1 MQIAFQA
8 AYADPFFPEFGNNGY
23 DVQHYDLTLAIDPD
37 EQRIEA
43 GKAVLTVR
51 ATAKLAS
58 FTLDLAGLEV
68 SRVAVDG
75 TGALFSR
82 EDGKLRTQP
91 AKQIAKGKRFTVE
104 VDYAGEPEGI
114 DDPTSDDPDLLPLGW
129 LTYQN
134 VSYTLSEPVGSSTW
148 YPVNDEPTDKASY
161 RISVTVDKPFQ
172 AVSNGVLL
180 STTNEGS
187 KRRFVWDQ
195 KEPMASYLA
204 MVHVGRWDQETLKA
218 GQGKGI
224 PIRLYTTAT
233 TPAQT
238 LAAFRKTPE
247 MLAAFEKFAGPY
259 PFRSYGSV
267 VIDDPELYYS
277 LETQSISTFRSG
289 IGEATVAHE
298 LAHQWFGDSVTI
310 AEWRDLWL
318 AEGFA
323 TYFEYLWI
331 FRDDQKA
338 FNAALR
344 QLYRDTK
351 KAGIG
356 PAVVSEPEEIF
367 EPNTYD
373 RGALTLHS
381 LRLRVGDEKFFDI
394 LRTWHKRY
402 AGGNATSADFIKL
415 AVQVSKDQGV
425 RDLLEAWLYDE
436 EIPPLSGP
444 EAALAASEGDQAAL
458 RHDAADSRR
467 RAR

>member
-1 MQIAFQA
+1 MAKAVLFILLILLAFRS
-8 AYADPFFPEFGNNGY
+8 AYADSFFPEFGNDGY

-51 ATAKLAS
+51 ATARLAS

-82 EDGKLRTQP
+82 EDGKLRIQP

-161 RISVTVDKPFQ
+161 RITVTVDKPFQ

-204 MVHVGRWDQETLKA
+204 IVHVGRWEEETLKA
-218 GQGKGI
+218 GKGI
-224 PIRLYTTAT
+224 PIRLYTTAK

-277 LETQSISTFRSG
+277 LETQSMSTFRSG
-289 IGEATVAHE
+289 IGESTVAHE
-298 LAHQWFGDSVTI
+298 LAHQWFGNSVTI

-323 TYFEYLWI
+323 TYFEYLVDLPGRSEGVQRRAAPALPRYEEGRHRPGRGQRARRNLRAQHLRPRRLDPA
-331 FRDDQKA
+331 FAPAAGRRRDVLRHPPDLAQALRRQKRHLGRLHQA
-338 FNAALR
+338 CRPGEQGPGRARPARGLALRRGDPAALR
-344 QLYRDTK
+344 
-351 KAGIG
+351 A
-356 PAVVSEPEEIF
+356 
-367 EPNTYD
+367 
-373 RGALTLHS
+373 RG
-381 LRLRVGDEKFFDI
+381 
-394 LRTWHKRY
+394 
-402 AGGNATSADFIKL
+402 SARRQRGRPD
-415 AVQVSKDQGV
+415 G
-425 RDLLEAWLYDE
+425 
-436 EIPPLSGP
+436 
-444 EAALAASEGDQAAL
+444 AAA
-458 RHDAADSRR
+458 
-467 RAR
+467 